1 MTFQIHNT
9 PAAKAVIALTI
20 AAAAA
25 SCIKEVPADA
35 IVAVG
40 NATLTL
46 SDLRKAIPAGLSATD
61 SATFAE
67 SYINSWISDMLIT
80 EIAEKNIP
88 DTRSIDR
95 MTDDYRRQLIMWEYQ
110 RLKTAQDGPPE
121 LPEDTIAAYYD
132 RHHAEM
138 RVETPMVRGILVKIP
153 TSSPL
158 LENVRKWYRSDKDCL
173 KKQI

>member
-1 MTFQIHNT
+1 MTFQIHNR

-80 EIAEKNIP
+80 EIAENRP
-88 DTRSIDR
+88 
-95 MTDDYRRQLIMWEYQ
+95 
-110 RLKTAQDGPPE
+110 
-121 LPEDTIAAYYD
+121 YD
-132 RHHAEM
+132 RRLSQATDN
-138 RVETPMVRGILVKIP
+138 VGI
-153 TSSPL
+153 SAS
-158 LENVRKWYRSDKDCL
+158 ENSAGWHPRTA
-173 KKQI
+173 